1 MPGMDKVT
9 FFQQSLQTLGDR
21 EYKRDSPIGKACD
34 LWFPSVMHEALN
46 YGAWSFATKTM
57 ELPPEEDGTYTLP
70 EDCLRPFKID
80 ALRYRIDGN
89 KIIVE
94 QSRNAPGKN
103 TLTLRYISNAL
114 AKAEHL
120 PETQPLFIRGVSL
133 LLAARMAV
141 KITGEP
147 QLALNLEQMAAAAL
161 SNALHQDALTQ
172 YSNDQHP
179 LDDILQSSIIS

>member
-1 MPGMDKVT
+1 M
-9 FFQQSLQTLGDR
+9 
-21 EYKRDSPIGKACD
+21 
-34 LWFPSVMHEALN
+34 
-46 YGAWSFATKTM
+46 
-57 ELPPEEDGTYTLP
+57 
-70 EDCLRPFKID
+70 
-80 ALRYRIDGN
+80 
-89 KIIVE
+89 E

-103 TLTLRYISNAL
+103 ILTLRYISNAL